1 MAYKHY
7 TSCYLYPEG
16 GKPYNE
22 KDRDAFAFKQFLI
35 ALAFTGIGALIG
47 LLAGPIGALIGALG
61 GSIVGFTNLLNQ
73 AADEW
78 LNHRLICLDKDN
90 PKCAVGIVS
99 FDPTRSELGTFDNDQ
114 YFDVAL
120 MPHPVEFMMGLDK
133 EMFDPDITSQNDNA
147 LVPKNRY
154 TVDKNGNAVVV
165 DGFAK
170 HVADHPANKIWS
182 DGLQG
187 QILVAARTDILD
199 LSYASPKTHERNM
212 LHCEAEGDFWVK
224 IKEYAPAL
232 AALIDAALA
241 AAAVG
246 AVAGSSV
253 GSAAGCAI
261 GSFFFGP
268 IGCAIGAAIGGLLG
282 GAAGALA
289 GGGATYLG
297 VITPILQEIFDA
309 GPGDVE
315 DANVGDKALG
325 PIQMEDKVAVMGEHV
340 YDGYHDG
347 WNELHPLMAVVKIDK
362 SGGVGPGYYLEWQPK
377 LPKKPPPP
385 PPGETITLT
394 KDDMKQG
401 LDSDNFR
408 KRCKHLQDTWCRML
422 REAFSKETRV
432 KQQGLD
438 QRWTI
443 HPMVD
448 GCRLVE
454 DREPPIH

>member
-7 TSCYLYPEG
+7 TSCFLYPEG

-22 KDRDAFAFKQFLI
+22 KDRLAFAAKQILI

-73 AADEW
+73 AADQW
-78 LNHRLICLDKDN
+78 LYHRLICLDKDN

-120 MPHPVEFMMGLDK
+120 MPHPVELMIGLD
-133 EMFDPDITSQNDNA
+133 EQMFDPDITSQIDNA
-147 LVPKNRY
+147 LVPANRY
-154 TVDKNGNAVVV
+154 DANGNIVASY
-165 DGFAK
+165 AK
-170 HVADHPANKIWS
+170 YVADHPDNKIWS

-187 QILVAARTDILD
+187 QRLVSARLDILND
-199 LSYASPKTHERNM
+199 LGYASPKTHERNM
-212 LHCEAEGDFWVK
+212 LHCEAEGDFWVR
-224 IKEYAPAL
+224 IKKYAPAL

-241 AAAVG
+241 AAAIG
-246 AVAGSSV
+246 AVAGSSL

-268 IGCAIGAAIGGLLG
+268 IGCAIGAALGALLG
-282 GAAGALA
+282 GAAGAAA
-289 GGGATYLG
+289 GGAATYFG
-297 VITPILQEIFDA
+297 IIKPILQDIFDA

-315 DANVGDKALG
+315 SANVGDKALG
-325 PIQMEDKVAVMGEHV
+325 PIQMGDKVAVMGEHV

-347 WNELHPLMAVVKIDK
+347 WNEFHPLMAVVKIDK
-362 SGGVGPGYYLEWQPK
+362 SGGVGPGYYLEWQPS
-377 LPKKPPPP
+377 LPQKPPPP
-385 PPGETITLT
+385 PPGEAITLT
-394 KDDMKQG
+394 KEDMKQG
-401 LDSDNFR
+401 LNSDDFR

-422 REAFSKETRV
+422 SDAFSPETRV
-432 KQQGLD
+432 RQQASD

-448 GCRLVE
+448 GCRVTE